1 MYTVHRI
8 YFLSNLINLDS
19 VYLKFKE
26 SDPNSLTG
34 YILNFKNQ
42 TFNLSLPKI
51 SGVFKNDAYYYFY
64 LKINIKNLSS
74 NKCFIK
80 FVIIDD
86 EDCNKNLEHILIYE
100 DLLKFNSL
108 GWIEYRF
115 PYIKWK
121 YNYSVQLSVELD
133 NLTEMQIDYVRFHQ
147 FKYKEQYNEEKT
159 KIDNMLSSNYKNVP
173 EVFRDKFFSRK
184 EMENLIELKD
194 ITG

>member
-51 SGVFKNDAYYYFY
+51 SGIFRNGAYYYFY

-100 DLLKFNSL
+100 DLLKFNS
-108 GWIEYRF
+108 
-115 PYIKWK
+115 
-121 YNYSVQLSVELD
+121 LD

-184 EMENLIELKD
+184 EMENLLELKD